1 MKNSISLRWSDTIDE
16 GVIKTLIE
24 WNKLSSIIKI
34 DALDDWIFEL
44 NKLKDAVYKDEWEN
58 T

>member
-1 MKNSISLRWSDTIDE
+1 MRDSISLRWSDTIDE

-24 WNKLSSIIKI
+24 WDRLPSVIKI

-44 NKLKDAVYKDEWEN
+44 NKLKDAVYKDEW
-58 T
+58 

>member
-24 WNKLSSIIKI
+24 WDRLSSIIKI

-44 NKLKDAVYKDEWEN
+44 NKLKDAVYKDEWGN